1 MGKTWRRAKNYWDDD
16 SHDNRKKK
24 SKKKEKK
31 LRRKNDKQQFL
42 DTNSDTGDNRNRR
55 HL

>member
-31 LRRKNDKQQFL
+31 LRRKNNKQQFL
-42 DTNSDTGDNRNRR
+42 DSYSDTSDSRSRR